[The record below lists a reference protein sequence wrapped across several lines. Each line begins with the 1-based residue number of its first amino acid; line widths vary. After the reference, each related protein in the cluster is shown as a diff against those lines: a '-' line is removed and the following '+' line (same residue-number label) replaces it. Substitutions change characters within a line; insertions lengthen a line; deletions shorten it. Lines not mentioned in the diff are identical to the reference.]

1 MHSVFVFVHFY
12 PVLAIPA
19 ALGAL
24 QVAIHFKRK
33 NQRTPM
39 VLLLLAAAF
48 CVLTSVGWMIFR
60 GDLHSEAWIR
70 ALIGVLSGPQ
80 HS

>member
-12 PVLAIPA
+12 PVLAIP
-19 ALGAL
+19 
-24 QVAIHFKRK
+24 
-33 NQRTPM
+33 
-39 VLLLLAAAF
+39 
-48 CVLTSVGWMIFR
+48 SVGWMIFR